1 MTHKFEAL
9 IYAILFTFWSVRLY
23 YKLYDKKIRKYILS
37 IGMLIVFWMLIR
49 MTKGVVETTL
59 LERMS
64 WYLYYIPLIFIPSIF
79 YICSRSL
86 LNKISEK
93 EKIIIYVISTVLLL
107 MVLTNDFHE
116 IVFMFNNGIED
127 YNNYKHNI
135 GYYLISLWIF
145 VSFGGGMITLAV
157 DRLKIKKDIK
167 AFLPIGI
174 LLLGVIYTVLY
185 VIDINGIRNI
195 NMSVVNSVLICL
207 GIELAL
213 YLNLIPNNKKYLNTF
228 QNSNLN
234 MGIVSL
240 DGNTIYNTKVF
251 KTIPNNILRG
261 IKNNK
266 VKNKYY
272 NKNIIYEIKKN
283 KDSYVILKKD
293 MTELY
298 KLKSDVTNRQKKL
311 LKLQKSIKLEES
323 TKKELYEITLRKEVV
338 EKIEKKL
345 NEKILEAKSL
355 LKKDEIS
362 DSDLEKIK
370 RTIVYCKKKSS
381 IMISEL
387 NNEVYNEENVRVILN
402 ELLTSMNNIS
412 GLVIVKNK
420 MNITGSMI
428 SLLYDLVYE
437 LIDNISN
444 QTMMI
449 YISKENNILIARILI
464 SSLISIKEK
473 LKLDSNIK
481 VKESLCDTDTELL
494 FTIKA
499 GDIL

>member
-1 MTHKFEAL
+1 
-9 IYAILFTFWSVRLY
+9 
-23 YKLYDKKIRKYILS
+23 
-37 IGMLIVFWMLIR
+37 
-49 MTKGVVETTL
+49 
-59 LERMS
+59 
-64 WYLYYIPLIFIPSIF
+64 
-79 YICSRSL
+79 
-86 LNKISEK
+86 
-93 EKIIIYVISTVLLL
+93 
-107 MVLTNDFHE
+107 
-116 IVFMFNNGIED
+116 
-127 YNNYKHNI
+127 
-135 GYYLISLWIF
+135 
-145 VSFGGGMITLAV
+145 
-157 DRLKIKKDIK
+157 
-167 AFLPIGI
+167 
-174 LLLGVIYTVLY
+174 
-185 VIDINGIRNI
+185 
-195 NMSVVNSVLICL
+195 
-207 GIELAL
+207 
-213 YLNLIPNNKKYLNTF
+213 
-228 QNSNLN
+228 
-234 MGIVSL
+234 
-240 DGNTIYNTKVF
+240 
-251 KTIPNNILRG
+251 
-261 IKNNK
+261 
-266 VKNKYY
+266 
-272 NKNIIYEIKKN
+272 
-283 KDSYVILKKD
+283 

-370 RTIVYCKKKSS
+370 RIIIYCKKKSS

-387 NNEVYNEENVRVILN
+387 NNEVYNEENVRVILK
-402 ELLTSMNNIS
+402 ELLASMNNIS

-420 MNITGSMI
+420 MNITGSMM

-449 YISKENNILIARILI
+449 YVSKENNTLIVKILI

-481 VKESLCDTDTELL
+481 IKESLCDTDTELL

>member
-1 MTHKFEAL
+1 
-9 IYAILFTFWSVRLY
+9 
-23 YKLYDKKIRKYILS
+23 
-37 IGMLIVFWMLIR
+37 
-49 MTKGVVETTL
+49 
-59 LERMS
+59 
-64 WYLYYIPLIFIPSIF
+64 
-79 YICSRSL
+79 
-86 LNKISEK
+86 
-93 EKIIIYVISTVLLL
+93 
-107 MVLTNDFHE
+107 
-116 IVFMFNNGIED
+116 
-127 YNNYKHNI
+127 
-135 GYYLISLWIF
+135 
-145 VSFGGGMITLAV
+145 
-157 DRLKIKKDIK
+157 
-167 AFLPIGI
+167 
-174 LLLGVIYTVLY
+174 
-185 VIDINGIRNI
+185 
-195 NMSVVNSVLICL
+195 
-207 GIELAL
+207 
-213 YLNLIPNNKKYLNTF
+213 
-228 QNSNLN
+228 
-234 MGIVSL
+234 
-240 DGNTIYNTKVF
+240 
-251 KTIPNNILRG
+251 
-261 IKNNK
+261 
-266 VKNKYY
+266 
-272 NKNIIYEIKKN
+272 
-283 KDSYVILKKD
+283 

-298 KLKSDVTNRQKKL
+298 KLKLDVKNRQKKL

-355 LKKDEIS
+355 LKKNEIS
-362 DSDLEKIK
+362 DNDLEKIK

>member
-1 MTHKFEAL
+1 
-9 IYAILFTFWSVRLY
+9 
-23 YKLYDKKIRKYILS
+23 
-37 IGMLIVFWMLIR
+37 
-49 MTKGVVETTL
+49 
-59 LERMS
+59 
-64 WYLYYIPLIFIPSIF
+64 
-79 YICSRSL
+79 
-86 LNKISEK
+86 
-93 EKIIIYVISTVLLL
+93 
-107 MVLTNDFHE
+107 
-116 IVFMFNNGIED
+116 
-127 YNNYKHNI
+127 
-135 GYYLISLWIF
+135 
-145 VSFGGGMITLAV
+145 
-157 DRLKIKKDIK
+157 
-167 AFLPIGI
+167 
-174 LLLGVIYTVLY
+174 
-185 VIDINGIRNI
+185 
-195 NMSVVNSVLICL
+195 
-207 GIELAL
+207 
-213 YLNLIPNNKKYLNTF
+213 
-228 QNSNLN
+228 
-234 MGIVSL
+234 
-240 DGNTIYNTKVF
+240 
-251 KTIPNNILRG
+251 
-261 IKNNK
+261 
-266 VKNKYY
+266 
-272 NKNIIYEIKKN
+272 
-283 KDSYVILKKD
+283 

-298 KLKSDVTNRQKKL
+298 KLKLDVKNRQKKL

-355 LKKDEIS
+355 LKKDEMS
-362 DSDLEKIK
+362 DNDLEKIK

-473 LKLDSNIK
+473 LKLDNNIK

>member
-37 IGMLIVFWMLIR
+37 IGILIVFWMLIR

-251 KTIPNNILRG
+251 KTIPNNILRS

-272 NKNIIYEIKKN
+272 NKFII
-283 KDSYVILKKD
+283 
-293 MTELY
+293 
-298 KLKSDVTNRQKKL
+298 
-311 LKLQKSIKLEES
+311 
-323 TKKELYEITLRKEVV
+323 
-338 EKIEKKL
+338 
-345 NEKILEAKSL
+345 
-355 LKKDEIS
+355 
-362 DSDLEKIK
+362 
-370 RTIVYCKKKSS
+370 
-381 IMISEL
+381 
-387 NNEVYNEENVRVILN
+387 
-402 ELLTSMNNIS
+402 
-412 GLVIVKNK
+412 
-420 MNITGSMI
+420 
-428 SLLYDLVYE
+428 
-437 LIDNISN
+437 
-444 QTMMI
+444 
-449 YISKENNILIARILI
+449 
-464 SSLISIKEK
+464 
-473 LKLDSNIK
+473 
-481 VKESLCDTDTELL
+481 
-494 FTIKA
+494 
-499 GDIL
+499 

>member
-1 MTHKFEAL
+1 MF
-9 IYAILFTFWSVRLY
+9 
-23 YKLYDKKIRKYILS
+23 
-37 IGMLIVFWMLIR
+37 
-49 MTKGVVETTL
+49 
-59 LERMS
+59 
-64 WYLYYIPLIFIPSIF
+64 
-79 YICSRSL
+79 
-86 LNKISEK
+86 
-93 EKIIIYVISTVLLL
+93 
-107 MVLTNDFHE
+107 E
-116 IVFMFNNGIED
+116 IVGSWLD
-127 YNNYKHNI
+127 WKR
-135 GYYLISLWIF
+135 SQ
-145 VSFGGGMITLAV
+145 VSAALSNVAFDAHYRKLE
-157 DRLKIKKDIK
+157 KSIKKE
-167 AFLPIGI
+167 
-174 LLLGVIYTVLY
+174 T
-185 VIDINGIRNI
+185 
-195 NMSVVNSVLICL
+195 
-207 GIELAL
+207 
-213 YLNLIPNNKKYLNTF
+213 KKTEN
-228 QNSNLN
+228 
-234 MGIVSL
+234 VEEK
-240 DGNTIYNTKVF
+240 DDTKVSSEDNKSTSS
-251 KTIPNNILRG
+251 KTHDEEPAAVKAELTHETNTNN
-261 IKNNK
+261 N
-266 VKNKYY
+266 
-272 NKNIIYEIKKN
+272 
-283 KDSYVILKKD
+283 LKKD

-370 RTIVYCKKKSS
+370 RIIIYCKKKSS

-387 NNEVYNEENVRVILN
+387 NNEVYNEENVRVILK
-402 ELLTSMNNIS
+402 ELLASMNNIS

-420 MNITGSMI
+420 MNITGSMM

-449 YISKENNILIARILI
+449 YVSKENNTLIVKILI